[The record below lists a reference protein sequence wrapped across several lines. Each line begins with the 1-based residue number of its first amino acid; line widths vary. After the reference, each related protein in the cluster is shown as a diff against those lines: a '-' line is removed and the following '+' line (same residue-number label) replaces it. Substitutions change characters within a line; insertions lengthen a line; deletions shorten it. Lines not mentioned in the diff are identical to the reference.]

1 MSVVASSVHP
11 YLGLTKDQK
20 KIISDEFLNQA
31 EDKKRFAQLFVSA
44 SRQMVADVK
53 NQSQPTQPSVEVVE
67 LISKLDGK
75 ARELL
80 ERPAKEAMINGW
92 KVEQITIRVL
102 TDFLTLAQKGFFV
115 GAVGAAGMG
124 LLYRSHKVIA
134 VANLCVA
141 CALFVFSSTSNKLK
155 EAYLQVG
162 QAIQELDLNKC
173 ELFSQKIESIYTDLE
188 KASVVM
194 KCYHKIQRRSLPK
207 EHQAQELL
215 REQLFPATM
224 LKKIMFGMAPQ
235 GQPEGV
241 EPNLRQLKA
250 FFERFAKISR
260 QAMLITSG
268 VALLGAAWTYY
279 AYLQRAYLMIVAGS
293 IHVVVSS
300 LIAKEFF
307 NLQRGAKKVYQA
319 PDSEFAKTFAE
330 IVPMSTV
337 LSKIGMQNPT
347 VYQIEQCVV
356 IPFDAILTLVP
367 GWKTRAN

>member
-1 MSVVASSVHP
+1 MSGVVPVHP
-11 YLGLTKDQK
+11 YLTLPREQKDS
-20 KIISDEFLNQA
+20 IRAEFFNQVG
-31 EDKKRFAQLFVSA
+31 DKKRFAQIFVSA
-44 SRQMVADVK
+44 AKQMQADA
-53 NQSQPTQPSVEVVE
+53 NNNSSPTQPSPEVLE
-67 LISKLDGK
+67 LINKLDGK

-92 KVEQITIRVL
+92 KVEQLTITGL
-102 TDFLTLAQKGFFV
+102 TYSLTVTQKGCFV

-124 LLYRSHKVIA
+124 LLYRSQKVLA

-162 QAIQELDLNKC
+162 HAINELTLDNC
-173 ELFSQKIESIYTDLE
+173 ELFSQKIEQIYTDLE

-194 KCYHKIQRRSLPK
+194 RCYHKFQRRSLSK
-207 EHQAQELL
+207 VHQAQELL

-224 LKKIMFGMAPQ
+224 LKNIMTGKAPQ
-235 GQPEGV
+235 SQPQGI
-241 EPNLRQLKA
+241 EPNLAQIKL
-250 FFERFAKISR
+250 FFEKFEKISR
-260 QAMLITSG
+260 KGMLLTSG
-268 VALLGAAWTYY
+268 IALLGAAWTYY

-293 IHVVVSS
+293 VHFVVSS
-300 LIAKEFF
+300 LIAKELF

-319 PDSEFAKTFAE
+319 PDSEIAKTFAE

-337 LSKIGMQNPT
+337 LSEIGIPNPT
-347 VYQIEQCVV
+347 AYEIEQCVV

-367 GWKTRAN
+367 GWKTRDN